1 METSPYI
8 LVFLFHD
15 RIGVLLLI
23 ACSLE
28 SLLSSS
34 VSSFTIQWRMVRR
47 FFTSSYSL
55 LFLGPLVALAALS
68 ETETTIPV
76 PSHVSLLLRLP
87 LSCAVV
93 SSHP

>member
-1 METSPYI
+1 M
-8 LVFLFHD
+8 
-15 RIGVLLLI
+15 
-23 ACSLE
+23 
-28 SLLSSS
+28 
-34 VSSFTIQWRMVRR
+34 RR

-93 SSHP
+93 SSHPSSRNTCSAIIFVTSFSPGTVAFTG